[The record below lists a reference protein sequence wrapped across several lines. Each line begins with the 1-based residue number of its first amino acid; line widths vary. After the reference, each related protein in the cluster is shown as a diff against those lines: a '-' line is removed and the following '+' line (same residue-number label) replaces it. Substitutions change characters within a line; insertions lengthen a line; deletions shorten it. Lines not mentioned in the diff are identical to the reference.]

1 MRRFLTISA
10 AIAAFVAASTVAE
23 IFFMDVKAVSATG
36 KLVFLLLFNLN
47 LLALVVLVI
56 YVGKILWG
64 LLNEYRQRALGYRFK
79 TKVMAFFLILTSIP
93 AALLFLVASGLGSS
107 YIDRLFTPDFRR
119 PIEEAVQIA
128 QQHYEAERMKAL
140 EFAEMARTG
149 YAPPPQYTVSFLE
162 EEPEDASASIE
173 AAFEGRRGSEVIS
186 SEGGD
191 VVRAALPRGP
201 ASANRGIIVVETS
214 IPPEVTA
221 GIATIQTTYEDYLK
235 LEAWKSPLKMNYLL
249 LLGFFTLIIIFS
261 ALWVS
266 LKIAGWITEP
276 IKRLAGATEAVAAGN
291 LSVSVESARRD
302 EMGLLVDSF
311 NRMVT
316 ELREGKES
324 LQRLYLESDRRRLAM
339 ENIVKSIQSGVISL
353 DASGRVLAIN
363 AAACRILGAKEDDVV
378 GKLYP
383 AMLSAVR
390 SEELTSFIKDID
402 VKTFKSEEREL
413 PVSVGGRRML
423 LKVSITGLRGALD
436 RYLGLLIVV
445 DDLTDV
451 ISAQRAL
458 AWQEV
463 AQRMAHEIKN
473 PLTPIKLS
481 AERMLKKWASHDGE
495 FDKIFERSTNTIIRE
510 VDHLKTLVDE
520 FSRLGKMPPTA
531 MEPTDVGSVLE
542 EAASLYRDYRDLTI
556 NVLRTGEVPPTE
568 VDRAQFRRVMLN
580 LFDNAVRA
588 MNGEGTIEV
597 RITPDR
603 DVGMLYVDVADQG
616 PGIKDEDKEKLFVPY
631 FSTEKGGT
639 GLGLAIAD
647 RVVAE
652 HGGHLRV
659 RDNSPHGS
667 IFTIE
672 LPIKEA

>member
-1 MRRFLTISA
+1 VKRFLK
-10 AIAAFVAASTVAE
+10 IAAAVVVFVVLATVVE
-23 IFFMDVKAVSATG
+23 VFVLEVKAVSTAG
-36 KLVFLLLFNLN
+36 KIVFMVLFNLN
-47 LLALVVLVI
+47 LLVLVALTY
-56 YVGKILWG
+56 YVGKVLLG
-64 LLNEYRQRALGYRFK
+64 LVREYRQRTLGYKFK

-93 AALLFLVASGLGSS
+93 AALLFLVASGLGSN

-119 PIEEAVQIA
+119 PIEEAVAIA
-128 QQHYEAERMKAL
+128 QQHYDAERAKAL
-140 EFAEMARTG
+140 EYAELVRSG
-149 YAPPPQYTVSFLE
+149 YAPPPQYKVSVMDTK
-162 EEPEDASASIE
+162 PEDASASIE
-173 AAFEGRRGSEVIS
+173 AAFEGRRSAEIIS
-186 SEGGD
+186 TDEGD
-191 VVRAALPRGP
+191 MVRAALPRGP
-201 ASANRGIIVVETS
+201 TAPGGGIIVVEALMPPKITAS
-214 IPPEVTA
+214 IA
-221 GIATIQTTYEDYLK
+221 QIQSTYEDYLK

-249 LLGFFTLIIIFS
+249 LLGFFTLIIIMS

-266 LKIAGWITEP
+266 LRIASWITEP

-291 LSVSVESARRD
+291 LSVSVESTRGD

-316 ELREGKES
+316 ELRDGKES
-324 LQRLYLESDRRRLAM
+324 LQRLYLESDRRRLSM

-363 AAACRILGAKEDDVV
+363 AAACRILGVQEENVV

-383 AMLSAVR
+383 AMLTEVK
-390 SEELTSFIKDID
+390 SEELMEFIKGID
-402 VKTFKSEEREL
+402 VKTFKNEERE
-413 PVSVGGRRML
+413 VSANVEGRRML
-423 LKVSITGLRGALD
+423 MKVSVTGLRGALD

-451 ISAQRAL
+451 ITAQRAL

-481 AERMLKKWASHDGE
+481 AERMLKKWYSKDEE
-495 FDKIFERSTNTIIRE
+495 FDKVFERSTNTIIRE

-520 FSRLGKMPPTA
+520 FSKLGKLPPTA
-531 MEPTDVGSVLE
+531 MAPTDVGAVVE
-542 EAASLYRDYRDLTI
+542 EAASLYRDYKGLTI
-556 NVLRTGEVPPTE
+556 NVLRTGELPATML
-568 VDRAQFRRVMLN
+568 DKAQLRRVMLN

-588 MNGEGTIEV
+588 MDSKGTIEV
-597 RITPDR
+597 RINPDR
-603 DVGMLYVDVADQG
+603 DAGILYIDVADEG
-616 PGIKDEDKEKLFVPY
+616 PGIKDEDKEKLFAPY

-667 IFTIE
+667 VFTIE